1 MSNMVYLMTSLP
13 SLSLGEAPPI
23 TIDEFNDDAK
33 RELSSRHFKALQ
45 SVDIQK
51 LEAKIGVKNISSLLE
66 TIKEDLS
73 EVRTAKA
80 QSRQAK
86 PELLPLNAF
95 RGNPLEREMNIM
107 QWQWE
112 ELQDIE
118 AGKTFTLTEVLVY
131 KLKLQLVERL
141 YSFNKVRG
149 AEVLA
154 SVVNPGKNKEGK

>member
-1 MSNMVYLMTSLP
+1 MVYLMTSLP

-33 RELSSRHFKALQ
+33 RQLSSRHFKALQ

-51 LEAKIGVKNISSLLE
+51 LDAKVGVKSISSLINS
-66 TIKEDLS
+66 IKEDLS
-73 EVRTAKA
+73 EVREAKA
-80 QSRQAK
+80 QNRQEK
-86 PELLPLNAF
+86 PERMPNSLL
-95 RGNPLEREMNIM
+95 RRNPMEREMNIL

-141 YSFNKVRG
+141 YSFDEIKG

-154 SVVNPGKNKEGK
+154 SVVNPGKNKEDK

>member
-33 RELSSRHFKALQ
+33 RQLSSRHFKVLQ
-45 SVDIQK
+45 SVDIHQLNSK
-51 LEAKIGVKNISSLLE
+51 TGVKSISSLLNG
-66 TIKEDLS
+66 IKEDLS
-73 EVRTAKA
+73 EIREARV
-80 QSRQAK
+80 QNRQAK
-86 PELLPLNAF
+86 PEQLSNSLL
-95 RGNPLEREMNIM
+95 RGNPLEREMNIIK
-107 QWQWE
+107 WQWE
-112 ELQDIE
+112 ELHDIE
-118 AGKTFTLTEVLVY
+118 AGKTFSLTEVLVY

-141 YSFNKVRG
+141 YSFDEIKG

>member
-13 SLSLGEAPPI
+13 SLSLGQVPPI

-33 RELSSRHFKALQ
+33 RQLSARHFKALQ
-45 SVDIQK
+45 SVDIQNLNTEVGIK
-51 LEAKIGVKNISSLLE
+51 SISSFIKS
-66 TIKEDLS
+66 IKEDLS
-73 EVRTAKA
+73 EAREAKE
-80 QSRQAK
+80 QSRQVK
-86 PELLPLNAF
+86 TERMPNSVL
-95 RGNPLEREMNIM
+95 RGNPLEREMNIL

-141 YSFNKVRG
+141 YSFDENKG

-154 SVVNPGKNKEGK
+154 SVVNPEKNMEDK

>member
-1 MSNMVYLMTSLP
+1 MVYLMTSLP

-33 RELSSRHFKALQ
+33 RQLSSRHFKALQ

-51 LEAKIGVKNISSLLE
+51 LDAKVGVKSISSLINS
-66 TIKEDLS
+66 IKEDLS
-73 EVRTAKA
+73 EVREAKA
-80 QSRQAK
+80 QNRQAK
-86 PELLPLNAF
+86 PERMPNALL
-95 RGNPLEREMNIM
+95 RGNPMEREMNIL

-141 YSFNKVRG
+141 YSFDEIRG

-154 SVVNPGKNKEGK
+154 SVVNPGKNKEDK

>member
-13 SLSLGEAPPI
+13 SLTLGQVPPI

-33 RELSSRHFKALQ
+33 RQLSARHFKALQ

-51 LEAKIGVKNISSLLE
+51 LYTKVGVKSISSL
-66 TIKEDLS
+66 IKDIQEDLS
-73 EVRTAKA
+73 EVREAKA
-80 QSRQAK
+80 QNRQVSTARM
-86 PELLPLNAF
+86 PNSVL
-95 RGNPLEREMNIM
+95 RGNPMEREMNIM

-118 AGKTFTLTEVLVY
+118 VGKTFTLTEVLVY

-141 YSFNKVRG
+141 YSFDENKG
-149 AEVLA
+149 AQVLA
-154 SVVNPGKNKEGK
+154 TVVNPGKNKEDK